1 MFINVINLLNKKIY
15 KLRYIIKDMIKT
27 LLVQFKTEEEQN
39 LLKAWKEK
47 RVRGHGSLRKNIL
60 LLMENDL
67 KEENRQDFRTAHNN
81 TIKKIHIP
89 DLQV

>member
-1 MFINVINLLNKKIY
+1 
-15 KLRYIIKDMIKT
+15 MIKT

-39 LLKAWKEK
+39 LLKDWKEK

-67 KEENRQDFRTAHNN
+67 KEENLENTDGQHTNN
-81 TIKKIHIP
+81 
-89 DLQV
+89 